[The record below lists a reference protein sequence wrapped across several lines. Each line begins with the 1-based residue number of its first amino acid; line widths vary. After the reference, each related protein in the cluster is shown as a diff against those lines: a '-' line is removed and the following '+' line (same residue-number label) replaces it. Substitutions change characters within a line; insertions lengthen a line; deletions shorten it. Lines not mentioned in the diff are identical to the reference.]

1 MNPSDYTGC
10 DIDKMQLIDNE
21 NYQNRYHNK
30 SVKDYSSDVGKGP
43 ENIADLLKTKSS
55 KEWIVDSFGARG
67 SCVLL
72 AGETGSGK
80 TSFIYQMAY
89 AISTGN
95 IFLGE
100 LTTQNN
106 KVLIIQSDESK
117 NNALD
122 KLELMDIDG
131 SNSNLYFY
139 FAEDGWERLNI
150 KNLKEEVL
158 NNSFK
163 VVLLDSVT
171 TLLTNNGRSMRDP
184 EFATPLYELNKL
196 ASELNILIICTAHLR
211 KPEGI
216 RHEVGIHDVIG
227 AITQSGAVSDIW
239 GIWVPTKQS
248 HKNHFIL
255 KCLGKRNCRK
265 GIIWNLKGDE
275 EDFSFVLKSV
285 GEGELLPSKNQ
296 ELSFLILDLLH
307 TKNEFKTIREIAS
320 ETSSNEEHTRRVCK
334 NLFLEKE
341 ISRKRDI
348 SKGGR
353 PPWKYGPKTFP
364 TCGI

>member
-1 MNPSDYTGC
+1 MNPSDYTNC
-10 DIDKMQLIDNE
+10 DIDKLQRIDNE
-21 NYQNRYHNK
+21 NYQRQYHK
-30 SVKDYSSDVGKGP
+30 KTTKDYSLDVGKDP
-43 ENIADLLKTKSS
+43 ENIADLIKTKSS
-55 KEWIVDSFGARG
+55 KEWIIDSFGAKG

-95 IFLGE
+95 IFLGQ
-100 LTTQNN
+100 LTTKKN
-106 KVLIIQSDESK
+106 KVLIVQSDESK

-122 KLELMDIDG
+122 KLELMDIDTQ
-131 SNSNLYFY
+131 NIYF
-139 FAEDGWERLNI
+139 FFGEDGWDRLSI
-150 KNLKEEVL
+150 PRLREVITK
-158 NNSFK
+158 NSFK
-163 VVLLDSVT
+163 VVMLDSVT
-171 TLLTNNGRSMRDP
+171 TLLTNNGHSMRDP

-211 KPEGI
+211 KPEGV
-216 RHEVGIHDVIG
+216 RYEVSIHDVIG

-239 GIWVPTKQS
+239 GIWIPTKQS
-248 HKNHFIL
+248 YKNHFIL

-275 EDFSFVLKSV
+275 EDFSFTLESV

-296 ELSFLILDLLH
+296 ELSFLILNLLH
-307 TKNEFKTIREIAS
+307 TKNEFKTIRAIAN
-320 ETSSNEEHTRRVCK
+320 ETSFNEEHTRRICK
-334 NLFLEKE
+334 KLFLEKE
-341 ISRKRDI
+341 ISRGKDI

-353 PPWKYGPKTFP
+353 RAWKYGPKTFP
-364 TCGI
+364 T

>member
-1 MNPSDYTGC
+1 
-10 DIDKMQLIDNE
+10 
-21 NYQNRYHNK
+21 
-30 SVKDYSSDVGKGP
+30 
-43 ENIADLLKTKSS
+43 
-55 KEWIVDSFGARG
+55 
-67 SCVLL
+67 
-72 AGETGSGK
+72 
-80 TSFIYQMAY
+80 
-89 AISTGN
+89 
-95 IFLGE
+95 
-100 LTTQNN
+100 
-106 KVLIIQSDESK
+106 
-117 NNALD
+117 
-122 KLELMDIDG
+122 
-131 SNSNLYFY
+131 
-139 FAEDGWERLNI
+139 
-150 KNLKEEVL
+150 
-158 NNSFK
+158 
-163 VVLLDSVT
+163 
-171 TLLTNNGRSMRDP
+171 MRDP

-216 RHEVGIHDVIG
+216 RHEVSIHDVIG

-296 ELSFLILDLLH
+296 ELSFLILNLLN
-307 TKNEFKTIREIAS
+307 TKNEFKTIREIAN
-320 ETSSNEEHTRRVCK
+320 ETSLNEEHTRRICVK
-334 NLFLEKE
+334 LFLENE
-341 ISRKRDI
+341 ISRDKDV

-364 TCGI
+364 T

>member
-1 MNPSDYTGC
+1 MKPSDYTNC
-10 DIDKMQLIDNE
+10 DIDKLQAIDNE

-30 SVKDYSSDVGKGP
+30 SVKDYSSYVGKGP

-55 KEWIVDSFGARG
+55 KEWILDSFGARG

-89 AISTGN
+89 AISTGD

-100 LTTQNN
+100 LTTQKN
-106 KVLIIQSDESK
+106 KVLVVQSDESK

-122 KLELMDIDG
+122 KLALMDIDG
-131 SNSNLYFY
+131 ANSNLYFY
-139 FAEDGWERLNI
+139 FAEDGWDKLSIPKLR
-150 KNLKEEVL
+150 EVII

-163 VVLLDSVT
+163 VVILDSVT

-216 RHEVGIHDVIG
+216 RHEVSIHDVIG

-255 KCLGKRNCRK
+255 KCLGKRNCKK

-307 TKNEFKTIREIAS
+307 TNNEFKTIKEIAN
-320 ETSSNEEHTRRVCK
+320 ETSFNEEHTRRTCK

-341 ISRKRDI
+341 ISRKKGI
-348 SKGGR
+348 PKGGR
-353 PPWKYGPKTFP
+353 PLWLYGPMTLP
-364 TCGI
+364 T

>member
-1 MNPSDYTGC
+1 MNPSDFTDC
-10 DIDKMQLIDNE
+10 DIDKMQQIDNE

-30 SVKDYSSDVGKGP
+30 SVKDYTSDVGKGP
-43 ENIADLLKTKSS
+43 ENIDDLLKTKES
-55 KEWIVDSFGARG
+55 KEWIVDSFGAKG

-89 AISTGN
+89 AISMGN

-100 LTTQNN
+100 LSTQKN
-106 KVLIIQSDESK
+106 KVLVVQSDESK

-131 SNSNLYFY
+131 PNSNLYFY
-139 FAEDGWERLNI
+139 FGEDGWDRLSI
-150 KNLKEEVL
+150 PKLREVITK
-158 NNSFK
+158 NSFK
-163 VVLLDSVT
+163 VVILDSVT

-216 RHEVGIHDVIG
+216 RYEVSIHDVIG

-248 HKNHFIL
+248 YENHFIL

-265 GIIWNLKGDE
+265 GIIWNLKGDD
-275 EDFSFVLKSV
+275 EDFSFILKSV

-296 ELSFLILDLLH
+296 ELSCLILDLLH
-307 TKNEFKTIREIAS
+307 TKNEFKTIREIAI
-320 ETSSNEEHTRRVCK
+320 ETSSNEEHTRRICVK
-334 NLFLEKE
+334 LFLEKE
-341 ISRKRDI
+341 ISRDKDI

-364 TCGI
+364 T

>member
-1 MNPSDYTGC
+1 
-10 DIDKMQLIDNE
+10 
-21 NYQNRYHNK
+21 
-30 SVKDYSSDVGKGP
+30 
-43 ENIADLLKTKSS
+43 
-55 KEWIVDSFGARG
+55 
-67 SCVLL
+67 
-72 AGETGSGK
+72 
-80 TSFIYQMAY
+80 MAY

-100 LTTQNN
+100 ITTQKN
-106 KVLIIQSDESK
+106 KVLVVQSDESK

-122 KLELMDIDG
+122 KLELMDIDT
-131 SNSNLYFY
+131 SNIYF
-139 FAEDGWERLNI
+139 FFGEDGWDRLSIPKLREVII
-150 KNLKEEVL
+150 K
-158 NNSFK
+158 NSFK
-163 VVLLDSVT
+163 VVILDSVT
-171 TLLTNNGRSMRDP
+171 TLLTNNGHSMRDP
-184 EFATPLYELNKL
+184 EFAKPLYELNKL

-211 KPEGI
+211 KPEVV

-320 ETSSNEEHTRRVCK
+320 ETSFNEEHTRRVCK

-341 ISRKRDI
+341 ISRKPDT

-353 PPWKYGPKTFP
+353 PPYKYGP
-364 TCGI
+364 

>member
-10 DIDKMQLIDNE
+10 DIDKMQLEDNE

-43 ENIADLLKTKSS
+43 KNIADLLKTKSS

-100 LTTQNN
+100 ITTQKN
-106 KVLIIQSDESK
+106 KVLVVQSDESK

-122 KLELMDIDG
+122 KLELMDID
-131 SNSNLYFY
+131 NPNIYFL
-139 FAEDGWERLNI
+139 FGEDGWDKLNI
-150 KNLKEEVL
+150 PKLKKVIVK
-158 NNSFK
+158 NSFK
-163 VVLLDSVT
+163 VVILDSVT

-196 ASELNILIICTAHLR
+196 ASELDILIICTAHLR

-216 RHEVGIHDVIG
+216 RHEVSIHDVIG

-296 ELSFLILDLLH
+296 ELSFLILNLLH

>member
-1 MNPSDYTGC
+1 MIPSDFTNC
-10 DIDKMQLIDNE
+10 DIDKMQQIDNE

-30 SVKDYSSDVGKGP
+30 SVKDYSSYVGKGP

-95 IFLGE
+95 ILLGE
-100 LTTQNN
+100 LTTKRN
-106 KVLIIQSDESK
+106 KVLVVQSDESK

-122 KLELMDIDG
+122 KLELMDIHG

-139 FAEDGWERLNI
+139 FAEDGWDRLNI
-150 KNLKEEVL
+150 KNLKEVVL

-216 RHEVGIHDVIG
+216 RHEVSIHDVIG

-248 HKNHFIL
+248 YKNHFIL

-296 ELSFLILDLLH
+296 VLRNLILDLLH

-320 ETSSNEEHTRRVCK
+320 ETSFNEEHSRRVCK
-334 NLFLEKE
+334 SLFLEKE
-341 ISRKRDI
+341 ISRKPDT
-348 SKGGR
+348 SNGGR

-364 TCGI
+364 T